1 MLRLRICVSLTLVI
15 MLLVPITML
24 AQSTIQGVLSGTL
37 GPGIYIVNGD
47 CEVLSGQSLTI
58 NSGTTFLH
66 NGHHTWYIYGE
77 LTAVGTETQPI
88 IFDRQ
93 NPIEDHK
100 WGGLRFQTGASED
113 CILQWCE
120 IAFCKN
126 QWAPNT
132 RGGGIYIDRTGV
144 DILNCTIRNCQ
155 AADGG
160 GIFTLYANGLL
171 ISECTIINNFAQD
184 AGGIYLSRTNPA
196 TVINCVIAYNS
207 STDN

>member
-15 MLLVPITML
+15 MLLVPITIL
-24 AQSTIQGVLSGTL
+24 AQPTIQGALSGSL
-37 GPGIYIVNGD
+37 GPGNYIVNGD
-47 CEVLSGQSLTI
+47 CEVISGQSLTI
-58 NSGTTFLH
+58 NPGTTFLH
-66 NGHHTWYIYGE
+66 NGHHTWDIYGE

-88 IFDRQ
+88 VFDRQ
-93 NPIEDHK
+93 NPIEENK
-100 WGGLRFQTGASED
+100 WGGLRFQDGASED